1 MVDPVNFLTYV
12 RQFIT
17 FFNYFCMAFTILL
30 SLIYIAQLIIS
41 FIRVRRNDRAR
52 QSNDYGRYVASENL
66 LPISLLIPAYNEE
79 ENIVSNIRSL
89 LTIDYPQF
97 EIVVVN
103 DGSTDHTHDR
113 VVEAFGLYPIE
124 TAVKTSLPTK
134 EFRGVYYNIEYP
146 NLIYV
151 DKENGGK
158 SDALNA
164 GINVS
169 SYPLFACLD
178 ADSRI
183 EPDALLKLSIEFL
196 KNTDTIVAGGLVR
209 IANGFK
215 IKDGRVSGFSMPPQM
230 IERFQIV
237 EYYRSF
243 LSGRVSWGATNS
255 MLIVS
260 GAFGVFQKQ
269 AVIEVGGYKTNTIGE
284 DMEIVVRLHE
294 YMRAHKRRYK
304 IIFCE
309 DSVCWTQGPMSLRD
323 IRSQRRRWQIGLLDT
338 LLAHKRLFLNPRY
351 GSVGL
356 LAIPYNWVFELLGAV
371 VEALGY
377 VIIPFSLVMGELN
390 LFFFTLYF
398 LLAVLLGVI
407 LSMGSLILEQYTRRS
422 VMSAKQCLS
431 LSLYAILENFGYRQV
446 ITLFRLEGILKYRK
460 LRKTWGNIRRKEV
473 GQ

>member
-1 MVDPVNFLTYV
+1 MNFITYV
-12 RQFIT
+12 RYFIS

-30 SLIYIAQLIIS
+30 SIIYIVQLIMS
-41 FIRVRRNDRAR
+41 FVKVRKNDKAR
-52 QSNDYGRYVASENL
+52 QSNDFGRYVESENL

-79 ENIVSNIRSL
+79 ENIVSNIKSL
-89 LTIDYPQF
+89 LKIDYPLF

-103 DGSTDHTHDR
+103 DGSTDRTHDKI
-113 VVEAFGLYPIE
+113 VDSFGLYKIE
-124 TAVKTSLPTK
+124 SAVRTSIPTK
-134 EFRGVYYNIEYP
+134 DVRGVYYNIEYP

-164 GINVS
+164 GINIS

-215 IKDGRVSGFSMPPQM
+215 IRDGRVSGFSMPEKM
-230 IERFQIV
+230 VERFQIV

-260 GAFGVFQKQ
+260 GAFGVFKKQ

-284 DMEIVVRLHE
+284 DMEIVVRLHR
-294 YMRAHKRRYK
+294 YMRTHKRKYK

-309 DSVCWTQGPMSLRD
+309 DSVCWTQGPMSVAD
-323 IRSQRRRWQIGLLDT
+323 IRSQRRRWQIGLFDT
-338 LLAHKRLFLNPRY
+338 LISHKGLFLNPRY
-351 GSVGL
+351 GMIGL
-356 LAIPYNWVFELLGAV
+356 MAIPYNWIFELFGAV
-371 VEALGY
+371 VESLGY
-377 VIIPFSLVMGELN
+377 VIIPFSLLMGELN
-390 LFFFTLYF
+390 MFFFTMYF
-398 LLAVLLGVI
+398 LLAVMLGVI
-407 LSMGSLILEQYTRRS
+407 LSIGSLILEQYTRKS

-431 LSLYAILENFGYRQV
+431 LSLYAILENFGYRQL
-446 ITLFRLEGILKYRK
+446 ITVFRLEGILKYRR
-460 LRKTWGNIRRKEV
+460 LRKTWGKIKRKEIE
-473 GQ
+473 Q

>member
-1 MVDPVNFLTYV
+1 
-12 RQFIT
+12 
-17 FFNYFCMAFTILL
+17 MAFTIIL
-30 SLIYIAQLIIS
+30 SLIYIIQLIIS
-41 FIRVRRNDRAR
+41 FVKVRKNDKAR
-52 QSNDYGRYVASENL
+52 QSNDYGRYVSSENL
-66 LPISLLIPAYNEE
+66 LPISLLIPAYNEQ
-79 ENIVSNIRSL
+79 ENIVSNIKSL
-89 LTIDYPQF
+89 MKIDYPQF

-103 DGSTDHTHDR
+103 DGSTDKTHEKI
-113 VVEAFGLYPIE
+113 VETFGLYKIE
-124 TAVKTSLPTK
+124 SAVKTSIPTN
-134 EFRGVYYNIEYP
+134 EVRGVYYNIEYP

-164 GINVS
+164 GINIS

-183 EPDALLKLSIEFL
+183 EPDALLRLSVEFL
-196 KNTDTIVAGGLVR
+196 KNIDTVVAGGLVR

-215 IKDGRVSGFSMPPQM
+215 IRDGRVCGFSMPQKM

-260 GAFGVFQKQ
+260 GAFGVFKKQ

-284 DMEIVVRLHE
+284 DMEIVVRLHK
-294 YMRAHKRRYK
+294 YMRANRRRYK

-309 DSVCWTQGPMSLRD
+309 DAVCWTQGPMSVND

-338 LLAHKRLFLNPRY
+338 LLAHKGLFLNPRY

-356 LAIPYNWVFELLGAV
+356 AAIPYNWVFELFGAV

-377 VIIPFSLVMGELN
+377 FIIPFSLLMGELN
-390 LFFFTLYF
+390 MFFFTIYF

-422 VMSAKQCLS
+422 VMSAKQCLT
-431 LSLYAILENFGYRQV
+431 LSLYAILENFGYRQM
-446 ITLFRLEGILKYRK
+446 ITIFRLEGILKYRK
-460 LRKTWGNIRRKEV
+460 LRKTWGKIKRKDVE
-473 GQ
+473 Q

>member
-1 MVDPVNFLTYV
+1 MN
-12 RQFIT
+12 FIT
-17 FFNYFCMAFTILL
+17 LMRYFISFFNYFCMAFTILL
-30 SLIYIAQLIIS
+30 SLIYIVQLVIS
-41 FIRVRRNDRAR
+41 FVRVRKNDKAR
-52 QSNDYGRYVASENL
+52 QSNDYGRYVSSENL
-66 LPISLLIPAYNEE
+66 LPISLLIPAYNEQ
-79 ENIVSNIRSL
+79 ENIVSNIKSL
-89 LTIDYPQF
+89 LKMDYPQF

-103 DGSTDHTHDR
+103 DGSTDETHNR
-113 VVEAFGLYPIE
+113 LVEAFGLYKIE
-124 TAVKTSLPTK
+124 SAVKTSIPTK
-134 EFRGVYYNIEYP
+134 DVRGIYYNIDYP
-146 NLIYV
+146 NLIYI

-196 KNTDTIVAGGLVR
+196 KNTDTVVAGGLVR

-215 IKDGRVSGFSMPPQM
+215 IRDGRVSGFTMPAKM
-230 IERFQIV
+230 VERFQIV

-260 GAFGVFQKQ
+260 GAFGVFKKQ

-284 DMEIVVRLHE
+284 DMEIVVRLHQ
-294 YMRAHKRRYK
+294 YMRAHHRRYK

-309 DSVCWTQGPMSLRD
+309 DAVCWTQGPMSAGD

-338 LLAHKRLFLNPRY
+338 LLSHKSLLLNPRY
-351 GSVGL
+351 GTVGL
-356 LAIPYNWVFELLGAV
+356 MAIPYNWVFELFGAV

-377 VIIPFSLVMGELN
+377 VIIPFSLIMGELN
-390 LFFFTLYF
+390 MFFFVIYF

-407 LSMGSLILEQYTRRS
+407 LSIGSLILEQYTRKS
-422 VMSAKQCLS
+422 IMTAKQCLS
-431 LSLYAILENFGYRQV
+431 LSLYAVLENFGYRQM
-446 ITLFRLEGILKYRK
+446 ITVFRLEGILKYRK
-460 LRKTWGNIRRKEV
+460 LRKTWGKIKRKEIE
-473 GQ
+473 Q

>member
-1 MVDPVNFLTYV
+1 MNFITYV
-12 RQFIT
+12 RYFIS

-30 SLIYIAQLIIS
+30 SIIYIVQLIMS
-41 FIRVRRNDRAR
+41 FVKVRKNDKAR
-52 QSNDYGRYVASENL
+52 QSNDFGRYVESENL

-79 ENIVSNIRSL
+79 ENIVSNIKSL
-89 LTIDYPQF
+89 LKIDYPLF

-103 DGSTDHTHDR
+103 DGSTDRTHDKI
-113 VVEAFGLYPIE
+113 VDSFGLYKIE
-124 TAVKTSLPTK
+124 SAVRTSIPTK
-134 EFRGVYYNIEYP
+134 DVRGVYYNIEYP

-164 GINVS
+164 GINIS

-183 EPDALLKLSIEFL
+183 EPDALLKLPIEFL

-215 IKDGRVSGFSMPPQM
+215 IRDGRVSGFSMPEKM
-230 IERFQIV
+230 VERFQIV

-260 GAFGVFQKQ
+260 GAFGVFKKQ

-284 DMEIVVRLHE
+284 DMEIVVRLHR
-294 YMRAHKRRYK
+294 YMRTHKRKYK

-309 DSVCWTQGPMSLRD
+309 DSVCWTQGPMSVAD
-323 IRSQRRRWQIGLLDT
+323 IRSQRRRWQIGLFDT
-338 LLAHKRLFLNPRY
+338 LISHKGLFLNPRY
-351 GSVGL
+351 GMIGL
-356 LAIPYNWVFELLGAV
+356 MAIPYNWIFELFGAV
-371 VEALGY
+371 VESLGY
-377 VIIPFSLVMGELN
+377 VIIPFSLLMGELN
-390 LFFFTLYF
+390 MFFFTMYF
-398 LLAVLLGVI
+398 LLAVMLGVI
-407 LSMGSLILEQYTRRS
+407 LSIGSLILEQYTRKS

-431 LSLYAILENFGYRQV
+431 LSLYAILENFGYRQL
-446 ITLFRLEGILKYRK
+446 ITVFRLEGILKYRK
-460 LRKTWGNIRRKEV
+460 LRKTWGKIKRKEIE
-473 GQ
+473 Q

>member
-1 MVDPVNFLTYV
+1 MNFITYV
-12 RQFIT
+12 RYFIS

-30 SLIYIAQLIIS
+30 SIIYIVQLIMS
-41 FIRVRRNDRAR
+41 FVKVRKNDKAR
-52 QSNDYGRYVASENL
+52 QSNDFGRYVESENL

-79 ENIVSNIRSL
+79 ENIVSNIKSL
-89 LTIDYPQF
+89 LKIDYPLF

-103 DGSTDHTHDR
+103 DGSTDRTHDKI
-113 VVEAFGLYPIE
+113 VESFGLYKIE
-124 TAVKTSLPTK
+124 SAVRTSIPTK
-134 EFRGVYYNIEYP
+134 DVRGVYYNIEYP

-164 GINVS
+164 GINIS

-215 IKDGRVSGFSMPPQM
+215 IRDGRVSGFSMPEKM
-230 IERFQIV
+230 VERFQIV

-260 GAFGVFQKQ
+260 GAFGVFKKQ

-284 DMEIVVRLHE
+284 DMEIVVRLLR
-294 YMRAHKRRYK
+294 YMRSHKRKYK

-309 DSVCWTQGPMSLRD
+309 DSVCWTQGPMSVAD
-323 IRSQRRRWQIGLLDT
+323 IRSQRRRWQIGLFDT
-338 LLAHKRLFLNPRY
+338 LISHKGLFLNPRY
-351 GSVGL
+351 GMIGL
-356 LAIPYNWVFELLGAV
+356 MAIPYNWIFELFGAV
-371 VEALGY
+371 VESLGY
-377 VIIPFSLVMGELN
+377 VIIPFSLLMGELN
-390 LFFFTLYF
+390 MFFFTMYF
-398 LLAVLLGVI
+398 LLAVMLGVI
-407 LSMGSLILEQYTRRS
+407 LSIGSLILEQYTRKS

-431 LSLYAILENFGYRQV
+431 LSLYAILENFGYRQL
-446 ITLFRLEGILKYRK
+446 ITVFRLEGILKYRK
-460 LRKTWGNIRRKEV
+460 LRKTWGKIKRKEIE
-473 GQ
+473 Q

>member
-1 MVDPVNFLTYV
+1 MVEPVNFLTYV

-294 YMRAHKRRYK
+294 YMLAHKRRYK

-356 LAIPYNWVFELLGAV
+356 LAIPYNWVFELLGAA

-377 VIIPFSLVMGELN
+377 VIIPFSLVRGELN

>member
-1 MVDPVNFLTYV
+1 MNFLTYV
-12 RQFIT
+12 RYFISY
-17 FFNYFCMAFTILL
+17 FNYFCMAFTLLL

-41 FIRVRRNDRAR
+41 FIRVRKNDKAR
-52 QSNDYGRYVASENL
+52 QSNDYGRYVSSENL

-89 LTIDYPQF
+89 LKIDYPQF

-103 DGSTDHTHDR
+103 DGSTDHTHEK

-164 GINVS
+164 GINIS

-215 IKDGRVSGFSMPPQM
+215 IRDGRVSGFSMPPRM

-269 AVIEVGGYKTNTIGE
+269 AVVEVGGYKTNTIGE

-294 YMRAHKRRYK
+294 YMRAHKRKYK

-323 IRSQRRRWQIGLLDT
+323 IRSQRRRWQIGLMDT

-356 LAIPYNWVFELLGAV
+356 LAVPYNWVFELLGAV
-371 VEALGY
+371 VEVLGY

-398 LLAVLLGVI
+398 LLAVLLGVV
-407 LSMGSLILEQYTRRS
+407 LSMGSLILEQYTRKS

-431 LSLYAILENFGYRQV
+431 LSLYALLENFGYRQA

-460 LRKTWGNIRRKEV
+460 LRKTWGKIQRREV
-473 GQ
+473 EQ

>member
-215 IKDGRVSGFSMPPQM
+215 IKDGRVGGFSMPPQM

-407 LSMGSLILEQYTRRS
+407 LSMGSLILEQYTWRS

>member
-1 MVDPVNFLTYV
+1 MNFITYV
-12 RQFIT
+12 RYFIS

-30 SLIYIAQLIIS
+30 SIIYIVQLIMS
-41 FIRVRRNDRAR
+41 FVKVRKNDKAR
-52 QSNDYGRYVASENL
+52 QSNDFGRYVESENL

-79 ENIVSNIRSL
+79 ENIVSNIKSL
-89 LTIDYPQF
+89 LKIDYPLF

-103 DGSTDHTHDR
+103 DGSTDRTHDKI
-113 VVEAFGLYPIE
+113 VESFGLYKIE
-124 TAVKTSLPTK
+124 SAVRTSIPTK
-134 EFRGVYYNIEYP
+134 DVRGVYYNIEYP

-164 GINVS
+164 GINIS

-215 IKDGRVSGFSMPPQM
+215 IRDGRVSGFSMPEKM
-230 IERFQIV
+230 VERFQIV

-260 GAFGVFQKQ
+260 GAFGVFKKQ

-284 DMEIVVRLHE
+284 DMEIVVRLHR
-294 YMRAHKRRYK
+294 YMRSHKRKYK

-309 DSVCWTQGPMSLRD
+309 DSVCWTQGPMSVAD
-323 IRSQRRRWQIGLLDT
+323 IRSQRRRWQIGLFDT
-338 LLAHKRLFLNPRY
+338 LISHKGLFLNPRY
-351 GSVGL
+351 GMIGL
-356 LAIPYNWVFELLGAV
+356 MAIPYNWIFELFGAV
-371 VEALGY
+371 VESLGY
-377 VIIPFSLVMGELN
+377 VIIPFSLLMGELN
-390 LFFFTLYF
+390 MFFFTMYF
-398 LLAVLLGVI
+398 LLAVMLGVI
-407 LSMGSLILEQYTRRS
+407 LSIGSLILEQYTRKS

-431 LSLYAILENFGYRQV
+431 LSLYAILENFGYRQL
-446 ITLFRLEGILKYRK
+446 ITVFRLEGILKYRK
-460 LRKTWGNIRRKEV
+460 LRKTWGKIKRKEIE
-473 GQ
+473 Q